1 MNLSTA
7 LGAAQQVVHE
17 EATNFFAEYK
27 PKVSPIDE
35 WSRDIIDRLEEYCL
49 RPGKAIRPLLIAIGA
64 SMSLNISLKE
74 ALADK
79 EVRALMLAFEM
90 THKRILMADDVADQ
104 DELRN
109 EAPAFHIKLQD
120 ELAQR
125 ETYCT
130 LPESQ
135 LVHFTRSYT
144 EVAGIWLQTLS
155 FAVLEKA
162 HFTLEKRSAITQT
175 LLTYVYEFTPAGW
188 YILLD
193 QSLEKL
199 SDETSL
205 DRFLKG
211 LELVTG
217 EYTFVAPLRL
227 GFILGGKQ
235 DKYKD
240 VIAQFGANAGLLFQ
254 ITDDRIGLFGDPSI
268 SGKPVGNDLREG
280 KKTLYVQY
288 AYQLGNNEQKKRLQS
303 IVGSPKV
310 SALDLQWVQG
320 LVRELG
326 AYQKVEDDIQKYLKN
341 SHEALSEFFD
351 HPSRSILEEMIE
363 YIAKR
368 SK

>member
-7 LGAAQQVVHE
+7 LAAAQHVVHE
-17 EATNFFAEYK
+17 EASLFFAEYK
-27 PKVSPIDE
+27 PKVAPIDE
-35 WSRDIIDRLEEYCL
+35 WSSDIVDRLEEYCL

-64 SMSLNISLKE
+64 SMACDISLE
-74 ALADK
+74 DALENK

-90 THKRILMADDVADQ
+90 THKRILMADDIADQ

-109 EAPAFHIKLQD
+109 EEPAFHIKLED
-120 ELAQR
+120 DLAQR
-125 ETYCT
+125 PTYKA
-130 LPESQ
+130 LPKQQ

-162 HFTLEKRSAITQT
+162 HSSLEKRAFITQT
-175 LLTYVYEFTPAGW
+175 ILEYVYERTPAGW

-193 QSLEKL
+193 QALEKL
-199 SDETSL
+199 SEKTSEE
-205 DRFLKG
+205 RFLKG

-227 GFILGGKQ
+227 GFILGDKQ
-235 DKYKD
+235 EEYRDA
-240 VIAQFGANAGLLFQ
+240 IAHFGANAGLLFQ
-254 ITDDRIGLFGDPSI
+254 ITDDRIGLFGDPAI

-288 AYQLGNNEQKKRLQS
+288 AFQLGSDEQKKQLQS
-303 IVGSPKV
+303 IVGNPTVTAADLAKV
-310 SALDLQWVQG
+310 QEI
-320 LVRELG
+320 VRELG
-326 AYQKVEDDIQKYLKN
+326 AYDRVEEDIQKYLK
-341 SHEALSEFFD
+341 EAQGALSDFSP
-351 HPSRSILEEMIE
+351 HSSRMILEEMIE
-363 YIAKR
+363 YISKR